1 MPRGVVTCLV
11 RERSAG
17 GPPAWGLQRGPRRL
31 HRSADFTPHAFA
43 HRADAPAL
51 VRLQDTM
58 APAGAIES
66 AEIAADAGGR
76 SRGYGTVR
84 YSTKEGADAAVAT
97 LNGVEFEGRTLT
109 VKLDRYG

>member
-1 MPRGVVTCLV
+1 MRADRIGCITHLRLARTCL
-11 RERSAG
+11 G
-17 GPPAWGLQRGPRRL
+17 Y
-31 HRSADFTPHAFA
+31 D
-43 HRADAPAL
+43 ADARVCL
-51 VRLQDTM
+51 LQQDMM
-58 APAGAIES
+58 APAGEIES

-84 YSTKEGADAAVAT
+84 YTTKEGADAAVAT

>member
-1 MPRGVVTCLV
+1 
-11 RERSAG
+11 
-17 GPPAWGLQRGPRRL
+17 
-31 HRSADFTPHAFA
+31 
-43 HRADAPAL
+43 
-51 VRLQDTM
+51 M

>member
-1 MPRGVVTCLV
+1 
-11 RERSAG
+11 
-17 GPPAWGLQRGPRRL
+17 
-31 HRSADFTPHAFA
+31 
-43 HRADAPAL
+43 
-51 VRLQDTM
+51 M

-84 YSTKEGADAAVAT
+84 YTSKEGADAAVAT
-97 LNGVEFEGRTLT
+97 LNGVEFEGRALT